1 MIKTFRSV
9 VFIFILIFICLSS
22 AHAFWIWTPGTNK
35 WVNPK
40 YAVKETPG
48 EQLKFAS
55 SFFEGEDYKKALKE
69 FRRLIK
75 HYPRSREAAEAQFFI
90 GEIHLNRVQYYK
102 AFKNYQDVIDKYP
115 FSERATAIIQKQYDI
130 GVALLDGK
138 GPLKGR
144 SSEGFTDG
152 EYDVV
157 SVFQSVIKNAPYGEL
172 AAPSQYKI
180 GLFLFEKKLY
190 LEARDAFEKVLND
203 YPDSEWTKAAKY
215 QIALADAKRS
225 SKVQYDQRIT
235 KAAVEEFEDLLKEH
249 PDVDLS
255 DTAKIQIQKLRN
267 KEAENNFVI
276 AKFYEKQKN
285 FVAAKIYYKIVVD
298 EYRNSLWAKKAL
310 LKIREMSEK
319 K

>member
-1 MIKTFRSV
+1 MMKSIRLLIVISV
-9 VFIFILIFICLSS
+9 LIFGGVPRV
-22 AHAFWIWTPGTNK
+22 HAFWIWTPETNK

-40 YAVKETPG
+40 YAVKETPA

-55 SFFEGEDYKKALKE
+55 AFFEGKDYKKALKE
-69 FRRLIK
+69 FQKLIK
-75 HYPRSREAAEAQFFI
+75 HYPRSREAAEAQYFI
-90 GEIHLNRVQYYK
+90 GEIYLEQDQYFK

-130 GVALLDGK
+130 GMALLEGK

-144 SSEGFTDG
+144 SSDGFTDG

-157 SVFQSVIKNAPYGEL
+157 AVFQSVIKNAPYGEL

-190 LEARDAFEKVLND
+190 LEARDAFEKVVND

-225 SKVQYDQRIT
+225 SNVQYDQKIT
-235 KAAVEEFEDLLKEH
+235 KAAVEEFEELLKEH
-249 PDVDLS
+249 PDADLS
-255 DTAKIQIQKLRN
+255 DTAKKQIQTLRD

-298 EYRNSLWAKKAL
+298 EYKNSPWAKKAL